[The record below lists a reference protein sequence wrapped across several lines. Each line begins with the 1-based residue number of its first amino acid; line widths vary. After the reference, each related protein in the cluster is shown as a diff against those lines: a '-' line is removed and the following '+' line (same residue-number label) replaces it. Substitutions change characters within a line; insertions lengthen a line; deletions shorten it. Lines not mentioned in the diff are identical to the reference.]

1 MAQYIFAYG
10 TLRDEQTRRELLG
23 YNPCSLSATIK
34 GFRMDSISIDGTM
47 YPVIIEDAD
56 SNEIITGEYFEVEDM
71 DLEKL
76 DAYESS
82 AYRRKKVKMDNEE
95 IAWVY
100 FK

>member
-10 TLRDEQTRRELLG
+10 TLRDGQTRRELLG
-23 YNPCSLSATIK
+23 YNPYSTCATIK
-34 GFRMDSISIDGTM
+34 GFRMDSISIDGTT
-47 YPVIIEDAD
+47 YPVIIEDGD
-56 SNEIITGEYFEVEDM
+56 SNEIITGEYFEVEDK

-82 AYRRKKVKMDNEE
+82 AYRRKEVTMDNEK